1 MNFYKLIDKDR
12 NQTRIFN
19 LDLVQCFVIDDLLKI
34 VLLCYS
40 EKDYTELQL
49 TNELVGKLKQMGV
62 L

>member
-1 MNFYKLIDKDR
+1 
-12 NQTRIFN
+12 
-19 LDLVQCFVIDDLLKI
+19 

-62 L
+62 LWVN